1 MANDCVILSIP
12 QTSAPTPAP
21 GTSASPGFQYGRA
34 GDVTAGTYL
43 QVIANVPSSVSGLIV
58 PFQGVITRAFVT
70 AENSATCGLKIQVR
84 TDPGPVYTDL
94 ASLGLTAQ
102 RKTDTVLAVSV
113 NNGDEIVVLMET
125 GSVRNV
131 QVGLIIEQS
140 P

>member
-1 MANDCVILSIP
+1 MAHDCVIGVVPDTGGS
-12 QTSAPTPAP
+12 TPTP

-58 PFQGVITRAFVT
+58 PFTGVITRAFVT
-70 AENSATCGLKIQVR
+70 AEDATTCGFKIQVR

-94 ASLGLTAQ
+94 ATLTLMAE
-102 RKTDTVLAVSV
+102 RKTDLSLAVSV
-113 NNGDEIVVLMET
+113 NNSDEIVVLLDT
-125 GSVRNV
+125 GTVRNV

-140 P
+140 A

>member
-1 MANDCVILSIP
+1 MSHDCVVGLVPDSGG
-12 QTSAPTPAP
+12 STPAP

-58 PFQGVITRAFVT
+58 PFIGVITRAFVT
-70 AENSATCGLKIQVR
+70 AENATTCGLKIQLR

-94 ASLGLTAQ
+94 ASLTLTAA
-102 RKTDTVLAVSV
+102 RKNDITLAVSV
-113 NNGDEIVVLMET
+113 NNGDELVILLDT
-125 GSVRNV
+125 GTVRNV